1 MQDLHLNSLIPPSS
15 AFFVLPITYFHPF
28 HAIYTYRARVVA
40 KSLTR
45 PRIANSL
52 FIFMQGQESTEVK
65 IREYEHAL
73 ELPRTYRDIQQLVMS
88 QSNEYN
94 LDVMTIDILLLH
106 SLEKMTSL
114 KALAAHYLQKSKV
127 FLYCY

>member
-1 MQDLHLNSLIPPSS
+1 
-15 AFFVLPITYFHPF
+15 
-28 HAIYTYRARVVA
+28 
-40 KSLTR
+40 
-45 PRIANSL
+45 
-52 FIFMQGQESTEVK
+52 MQGQESTEVK

-114 KALAAHYLQKSKV
+114 KALQPHYLQKSKV